1 MTQSCPLPFAS
12 KSVAEHVLRGV
23 LGAMA
28 ILVAIKLG
36 DANPIASL
44 GLGVLAL
51 VSFRGCPMCWVAG
64 MVGTLQQR
72 VKH

>member
-23 LGAMA
+23 LGATA
-28 ILVAIKLG
+28 ILVAIRLG
-36 DANPIASL
+36 YTYPIASV
-44 GLGVLAL
+44 GLGILAL
-51 VSFRGCPMCWVAG
+51 VSFRGCPMCWIAG
-64 MVGTLQQR
+64 LVGTLQQR